1 MLLPF
6 GVNFLGRKSQ
16 AKVSM
21 RSKIQDGMPLADKI
35 QNAAWYNLSE

>member
-6 GVNFLGRKSQ
+6 GVNFLGLKSQ

-21 RSKIQDGMPLADKI
+21 RSKIRGGIPLADKK

>member
-1 MLLPF
+1 MLLLF

-21 RSKIQDGMPLADKI
+21 RSKIRGGIPLADKK

>member
-1 MLLPF
+1 MLLTF

-21 RSKIQDGMPLADKI
+21 RSKIRGGIPLADKK